1 MRKFNQFILE
11 KEDDEEQL
19 EQQTEETTDVTEPTE
34 ENNDETDVEPVIEVE
49 PKKVALVVE
58 LDDNSK
64 AVLLELAKRFVKTT
78 NGFDKAKYYCD
89 HFDVYHKWEGSA
101 EKYYERHKDE
111 KVSFTVTHIGVSEK
125 VIAVKV
131 STEIKSSRKN
141 KYIVL
146 AISKQGKCGDA
157 DEFTTWDRIGFGTE
171 LSGKLKIKTKKIK

>member
-19 EQQTEETTDVTEPTE
+19 EQKTEDTTDVKEPTE
-34 ENNDETDVEPVIEVE
+34 E

-64 AVLLELAKRFVKTT
+64 AVLLELANRFVKTT

-89 HFDVYHKWEGSA
+89 QFDVYHKWEDSA

-131 STEIKSSRKN
+131 STEIKSSHQN

-146 AISKQGKCGDA
+146 ATSKQGKCGDA
-157 DEFTTWDRIGFGTE
+157 NEFTTWDRIGFGTE

>member
-11 KEDDEEQL
+11 KEDDKEQL
-19 EQQTEETTDVTEPTE
+19 EQKTE
-34 ENNDETDVEPVIEVE
+34 ENNDETNIEQGIEIE

-111 KVSFTVTHIGVSEK
+111 KVSFTVTHIGVSEN

-131 STEIKSSRKN
+131 STEIKSSRQN

-146 AISKQGKCGDA
+146 ATSRQGKCGDA

-171 LSGKLKIKTKKIK
+171 LSGKLKIKTKKNK